1 MMEPENISNYLSTE
15 NLIAD
20 DEACCRV
27 DGLRVRG

>member
-1 MMEPENISNYLSTE
+1 MREPVDISIYLSTE
-15 NLIAD
+15 NLIAN